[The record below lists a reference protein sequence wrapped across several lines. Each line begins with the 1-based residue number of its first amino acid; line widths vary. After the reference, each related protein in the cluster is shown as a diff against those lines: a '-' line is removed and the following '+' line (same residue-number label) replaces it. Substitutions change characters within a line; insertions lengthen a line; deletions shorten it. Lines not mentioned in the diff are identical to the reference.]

1 MLEIDDLFGDIT
13 NAANAQVALLA
24 NFMERNLD
32 WKKLKYMQYND
43 FLKALD
49 TSGRVR
55 EMINQQNSA
64 QQRKTRATKKLG
76 DLWQHHPE
84 VQGILSD
91 SCGSEEWIRLTAIDN
106 HTCSDPG
113 SAKRCLNC
121 SVANPLTKLN
131 RKSKTNMLYT
141 TGDFQQGKMLV
152 DNGCHQLEEGID
164 YKATGLLSYQ
174 GLVMPL
180 IYFPGMDDHK
190 NTNRLHTIL
199 PSLPPADHI
208 IPPAEQATVPVEHG
222 TLPTD
227 NGIPPADH
235 RIHVLLSSH
244 NQSKMLPPPTPPT
257 KGKEKE

>member
-13 NAANAQVALLA
+13 NAANAQDALLA

-49 TSGRVR
+49 
-55 EMINQQNSA
+55 
-64 QQRKTRATKKLG
+64 
-76 DLWQHHPE
+76 
-84 VQGILSD
+84 
-91 SCGSEEWIRLTAIDN
+91 N
-106 HTCSDPG
+106 HTCRDPG

-141 TGDFQQGKMLV
+141 TGDYQQGKMLV

-235 RIHVLLSSH
+235 RIPVPLSSH